1 MMRNALLLILLV
13 GIGVAVFRLI
23 KHRKPSV
30 DPGPK
35 PAPKPGPEPAPKP
48 LGPPGDIPKP
58 GPSVSPVP
66 DPGVCKYH
74 WEDQCASNCKKYFR
88 IDTRGLDGCNV
99 SGTYY
104 KKDQE
109 VKCYFFEDTKI
120 LGTWITKAKASGHF
134 FMITIAISEVKCN
147 VLEATCSYF
156 NGDEGGVL
164 TESMSLNTGDSSV
177 VYVKDPKT
185 QITYTLPLLV
195 RKQMVKSKKFKSPIG
210 DDIVLDW
217 APGGWTCAGL
227 AMKDDTNFGT
237 FKKGGHVTNAPTVA
251 KTYTNVY
258 NPDVKFSGA
267 NNLKFIADKATSIAM
282 DFKSKQATVTV
293 DKESATSE
301 LKTSGLSANDY
312 QLLKI
317 DSGMLALLNKLTV
330 SQYTIPKYNATL
342 LDAISKTQVNYTSDV
357 ITATHRDFRD
367 NIHVDRRRVKTVTF
381 SLGSSLGLRLPP
393 TLNPDGS
400 IDVSNW
406 KSPDMTAVLSDGSR
420 KTIWLKK
427 PRMDDGLSVDSLKA
441 APDGQLK
448 EVKMYGPKFLNP
460 NTRKIEAPLLVTGKF
475 EVTVPGVQLVKTGS
489 TIHAKLDAKYWSDKL
504 GGMKAEKL
512 ASISKIP
519 PNAGTYV
526 PIQLTNQGS
535 FKVGSRPTFDLL
547 PAPSLRFMPK

>member
-13 GIGVAVFRLI
+13 GIGVAVYRVI

-30 DPGPK
+30 DPGPE

-88 IDTRGLDGCNV
+88 IDTQGLDGCKDQT
-99 SGTYY
+99 GTYY

-109 VKCYFFEDTKI
+109 VKCHFFEDTKGI

-185 QITYTLPLLV
+185 QITYTLPSLV
-195 RKQMVKSKKFKSPIG
+195 RKQMVRSKSKFKSPIG

-237 FKKGGHVTNAPTVA
+237 FKKGGLVTDAPTVA

-267 NNLKFIADKATSIAM
+267 NNLKFKADKDTSIAM
-282 DFKSKQATVTV
+282 NFNSSQATVTV
-293 DKESATSE
+293 DGESATSD
-301 LKTSGLSANDY
+301 LKVSGLSADDY

-317 DSGMLALLNKLTV
+317 DSGMLALLNKSYSVPMYNLSVMNAV
-330 SQYTIPKYNATL
+330 SNA
-342 LDAISKTQVNYTSDV
+342 QVMMKV
-357 ITATHRDFRD
+357 
-367 NIHVDRRRVKTVTF
+367 TVTGLIDVNKQF
-381 SLGSSLGLRLPP
+381 TLSLGPRLGLP
-393 TLNPDGS
+393 TTVPLKTDGS
-400 IDVSNW
+400 IDESKW
-406 KSPDMTAVLSDGSR
+406 ASPDMTAALGNAIQKSDHSDDKNKR
-420 KTIWLKK
+420 SVPLNKQQWL
-427 PRMDDGLSVDSLKA
+427 DLLKI
-441 APDGQLK
+441 APQGQLK
-448 EVKMYGPKFLNP
+448 QLKTCFDIFHNP
-460 NTRKIEAPLLVTGKF
+460 CKSIPNSKYIFNIVVDFTYT
-475 EVTVPGVQLVKTGS
+475 PGVQLVKTGS
-489 TIHAKLDAKYWSDKL
+489 SINAKLDAKYWSDRL
-504 GGMKAEKL
+504 GDMN
-512 ASISKIP
+512 IP
-519 PNAGTYV
+519 QEAGTYV

-547 PAPSLRFMPK
+547 PAPSLRFMPESPSLRFMPK

>member
-1 MMRNALLLILLV
+1 MRNALLLILLV
-13 GIGVAVFRLI
+13 GIGVAVYRVI

-30 DPGPK
+30 DPDPK
-35 PAPKPGPEPAPKP
+35 PAPKPGPEPAPNP
-48 LGPPGDIPKP
+48 LGPADIPAQ

-66 DPGVCKYH
+66 DLGVCKYH

-88 IDTRGLDGCNV
+88 IDTQGLDGCKDQT
-99 SGTYY
+99 GTYY

-177 VYVKDPKT
+177 VYVKEPKT
-185 QITYTLPLLV
+185 QITYTLPQQV
-195 RKQMVKSKKFKSPIG
+195 RTQMVKSNPKFKSPIG

-217 APGGWTCAGL
+217 APGGWTCTGL

-237 FKKGGHVTNAPTVA
+237 FKKGGLVTDAPTVT
-251 KTYTNVY
+251 KTYKNV
-258 NPDVKFSGA
+258 NNTDVKFSGA
-267 NNLKFIADKATSIAM
+267 NNLKFKADKATSIAM

-293 DKESATSE
+293 DKESATSALE
-301 LKTSGLSANDY
+301 TSGLGANDY

-381 SLGSSLGLRLPP
+381 SLGPSLGLRLPP

-420 KTIWLKK
+420 KTG
-427 PRMDDGLSVDSLKA
+427 DGLSVDSLKA

-460 NTRKIEAPLLVTGKF
+460 NTHKIDARLLVTGKF

-519 PNAGTYV
+519 QTAGTYV
-526 PIQLTNQGS
+526 PIQLQNQGS

-547 PAPSLRFMPK
+547 PAPSLRFMPA

>member
-13 GIGVAVFRLI
+13 GIGVAVYRVI

-30 DPGPK
+30 DPDPK
-35 PAPKPGPEPAPKP
+35 PAPKPDPEPAPKP
-48 LGPPGDIPKP
+48 LGPGDIPKP

-66 DPGVCKYH
+66 DPVVCKYT
-74 WEDQCASNCKKYFR
+74 WDDQCASNCKKYFR
-88 IDTRGLDGCNV
+88 IDTPGLDGCNV

-185 QITYTLPLLV
+185 QITYTLPSQV
-195 RKQMVKSKKFKSPIG
+195 QRQMVRSNPKFKSPIG
-210 DDIVLDW
+210 NDIVLDW
-217 APGGWTCAGL
+217 APGGYWTCTGL
-227 AMKDDTNFGT
+227 AMKDDMNFGT
-237 FKKGGHVTNAPTVA
+237 FKKGGLMTDAPTVA
-251 KTYTNVY
+251 KTYKNV
-258 NPDVKFSGA
+258 NNTDVQVSGA

-282 DFKSKQATVTV
+282 DFKSSQATVTV
-293 DKESATSE
+293 DKESATSALE
-301 LKTSGLSANDY
+301 TSGLGANDY

-317 DSGMLALLNKLTV
+317 DSAMLALLNKLTV
-330 SQYTIPKYNATL
+330 SQYTIPKYNAAL
-342 LDAISKTQVNYTSDV
+342 LDAISKAQVHYTGDSPKPYQFW
-357 ITATHRDFRD
+357 A
-367 NIHVDRRRVKTVTF
+367 NATF
-381 SLGSSLGLRLPP
+381 SLGRSFGLTLPP
-393 TLNPDGS
+393 PLNPDGS
-400 IDVSNW
+400 IDISKW
-406 KSPDMTAVLSDGSR
+406 TSPDMTNAIVAGSKSGPRGGRNSYMAMDEKSLRSAPQGTLREVKVLGPKTYDPGAR
-420 KTIWLKK
+420 KTYQKLWFTAEFK
-427 PRMDDGLSVDSLKA
+427 
-441 APDGQLK
+441 
-448 EVKMYGPKFLNP
+448 
-460 NTRKIEAPLLVTGKF
+460 
-475 EVTVPGVQLVKTGS
+475 VTVPGVQLVKTGS

-504 GGMKAEKL
+504 GGMKTEKL

-519 PNAGTYV
+519 QTAGTYV
-526 PIQLTNQGS
+526 PIQLQNQGS

-547 PAPSLRFMPK
+547 PAPSLRFMPA